1 MAIPRYRAW
10 RFVHPDYDVSGERF
24 GLNNSSTGGI
34 EMVEAEDSVRQA
46 ILLLLSTM
54 PGERVMRPGYGCDL
68 ARLVFSPNDE
78 TTHGL
83 AMHYVRSALQRWEP
97 RIEIL
102 RLDAGRSEQDPA
114 VMEITLEY
122 RVRRTRRAGLLE
134 IPFKLAEGQ
143 V

>member
-10 RFVHPDYDVSGERF
+10 RFVHPDYDVPVENF
-24 GLNNSSTGGI
+24 GLRNSTTGGI
-34 EMVEAEDSVRQA
+34 EMVEAEASVRQA

-83 AMHYVRSALQRWEP
+83 AMHYVRSALQRWET
-97 RIEIL
+97 RIDIL
-102 RLDAGRSEQDPA
+102 RLDAGRSEVDPA
-114 VMEITLEY
+114 LMEITLEY
-122 RVRRTRRAGLLE
+122 RVRRTRRADLLT